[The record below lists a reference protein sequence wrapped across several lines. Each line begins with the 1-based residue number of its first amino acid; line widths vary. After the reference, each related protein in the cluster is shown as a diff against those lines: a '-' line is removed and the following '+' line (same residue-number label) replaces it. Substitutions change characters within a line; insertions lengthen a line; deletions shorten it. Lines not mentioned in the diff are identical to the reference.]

1 MFFFQDVLVT
11 PAFKELQQ
19 SLEKDRILTVYFG
32 NVVGEIFDFSS
43 IKFDPFC
50 EFRRNPMSLLIE
62 YCKEAGYRL
71 VDLFNDF
78 DRDGN
83 QVISKEEFIMGIK
96 VRNAEFQVKRKGKIF
111 CNNNLARYTYL
122 ITHFVLF
129 EFQKAG
135 VKISIRQLEILIESL
150 DINKDGNIDF
160 R

>member
-1 MFFFQDVLVT
+1 M
-11 PAFKELQQ
+11 
-19 SLEKDRILTVYFG
+19 YFG

-43 IKFDPFC
+43 IRFDPFC
-50 EFRRNPMSLLIE
+50 DFRRNPMSLLIE

-96 VRNAEFQVKRKGKIF
+96 VRNTSFQVKTMEKNMLWSISAKYI
-111 CNNNLARYTYL
+111 YL
-122 ITHFVLF
+122 IAPFVLF
-129 EFQKAG
+129 GFQKAG

-150 DINKDGNIDF
+150 DINKDGNIDY

>member
-1 MFFFQDVLVT
+1 MQVFFFQDVLVT

-43 IKFDPFC
+43 IRFDPFC
-50 EFRRNPMSLLIE
+50 DFRRNPMSLLIE

-96 VRNAEFQVKRKGKIF
+96 VRNTQFQVKTMEKK
-111 CNNNLARYTYL
+111 YVVK
-122 ITHFVLF
+122 HF
-129 EFQKAG
+129 
-135 VKISIRQLEILIESL
+135 S
-150 DINKDGNIDF
+150 
-160 R
+160 

>member
-96 VRNAEFQVKRKGKIF
+96 VRNAEFQVKRKGKK
-111 CNNNLARYTYL
+111 LL
-122 ITHFVLF
+122 
-129 EFQKAG
+129 
-135 VKISIRQLEILIESL
+135 
-150 DINKDGNIDF
+150 
-160 R
+160 

>member
-1 MFFFQDVLVT
+1 MKVFFFQDVLVT

-96 VRNAEFQVKRKGKIF
+96 VRNAEFQVKRKGK
-111 CNNNLARYTYL
+111 NLL
-122 ITHFVLF
+122 
-129 EFQKAG
+129 
-135 VKISIRQLEILIESL
+135 
-150 DINKDGNIDF
+150 
-160 R
+160 

>member
-1 MFFFQDVLVT
+1 MFQDVLVT

-43 IKFDPFC
+43 IRFDPFC
-50 EFRRNPMSLLIE
+50 DFRRNPMSLLIE

-96 VRNAEFQVKRKGKIF
+96 V
-111 CNNNLARYTYL
+111 CNT
-122 ITHFVLF
+122 
-129 EFQKAG
+129 
-135 VKISIRQLEILIESL
+135 
-150 DINKDGNIDF
+150 
-160 R
+160 